1 MLPSAPSGSRSNS
14 SIGLRVMASREAV
27 RWSRVR
33 GLSRS
38 VAENCSTTSPNPWLG
53 AISTRHSA
61 GSEFRTTCAATVQP
75 SECAIT
81 PAAGPNCWPA
91 ASSASMSSMTVP
103 RRRPMKP
110 GSESPWL
117 GAFVEPLVATG
128 HRLVAVDAPSHGDSD
143 PGFMGRRRGTVME
156 LMEALDAAGQQFG
169 PAAGVI
175 AHSLGC
181 TVAAQVVRN
190 SLPAECLVLIAP
202 NHGFGE
208 VVEQFSAT
216 LRLNP
221 RTRDHLRASLE
232 AITRKPIEEFDLEP
246 LGADGSMPDTL
257 VLHDRADKETPYRV
271 GEGLAA
277 AWPYA
282 RLVTTVGL
290 GHQRIL
296 ADAGTVAA
304 AVGHITDRVT
314 AREG

>member
-221 RTRDHLRASLE
+221 RTRDHL
-232 AITRKPIEEFDLEP
+232 TEP
-246 LGADGSMPDTL
+246 VVGRDQHQTLRGQRVPHHLCGHGAAQRVCDHPGGGTEL
-257 VLHDRADKETPYRV
+257 LAGRVQCLHELHDGPPPPAHE
-271 GEGLAA
+271 
-277 AWPYA
+277 
-282 RLVTTVGL
+282 
-290 GHQRIL
+290 
-296 ADAGTVAA
+296 AGV
-304 AVGHITDRVT
+304 
-314 AREG
+314 